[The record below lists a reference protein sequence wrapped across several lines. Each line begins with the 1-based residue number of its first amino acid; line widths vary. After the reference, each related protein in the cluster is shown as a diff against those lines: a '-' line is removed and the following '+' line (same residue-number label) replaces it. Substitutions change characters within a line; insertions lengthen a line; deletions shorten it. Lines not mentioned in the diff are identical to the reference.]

1 MAQQRDNTAYSLHW
15 TITDRTR
22 ALTTHRAI
30 VISAP
35 ALYYHHLSMVSR
47 GREERRGGRGE
58 KGRKGPRISHFPEEN
73 DLVMAV
79 KRETEYFSICEVER
93 EREREREMETVFTSW
108 QNIKLGKFLLSDSI
122 LANLL
127 FNFGFLVSM
136 N

>member
-1 MAQQRDNTAYSLHW
+1 MAHQRDNREYSLHW
-15 TITDRTR
+15 TIIHWTTVTEQTRLLLSLPRTSSV
-22 ALTTHRAI
+22 L
-30 VISAP
+30 
-35 ALYYHHLSMVSR
+35 LYHLSTVSR
-47 GREERRGGRGE
+47 GRREEREGRGRE
-58 KGRKGPRISHFPEEN
+58 GPWISHFPEEN

-79 KRETEYFSICEVER
+79 KRETEYFSICEV
-93 EREREREMETVFTSW
+93 EREMETVFTSW

>member
-58 KGRKGPRISHFPEEN
+58 KGREGPRISHFPEEN

-93 EREREREMETVFTSW
+93 ERERERERDGNS
-108 QNIKLGKFLLSDSI
+108 LYFL
-122 LANLL
+122 AKY
-127 FNFGFLVSM
+127 
-136 N
+136 